1 MALWIQISPGSNE
14 PIYGQIV
21 AQVSRAIAKGEVSTG
36 DKLPAVRVLA
46 GELVVN
52 PNTVAR
58 AYTLLEQQ
66 GLVNTKTGSGTFV
79 ADPKLRDR
87 DAGKLNIL
95 TERMDN
101 IITQALNIGLSEH
114 DIKRTFEDRLKKFG
128 TKPDGGKRKK

>member
-1 MALWIQISPGSNE
+1 MNRFTVRLWP
-14 PIYGQIV
+14 
-21 AQVSRAIAKGEVSTG
+21 QVGRAIAKGEVSVG

-58 AYTLLEQQ
+58 AYGVLERQ

-87 DAGKLNIL
+87 DAAQINIVA
-95 TERMDN
+95 ERMDN
-101 IITQALNIGLSEH
+101 IVTQGLNIGLKPEE
-114 DIKRTFEDRLKKFG
+114 IRGMFETRLKKFG
-128 TKPDGGKRKK
+128 RKADGGKRKK

>member
-1 MALWIQISPGSNE
+1 MALWIQISAGSNE

-21 AQVSRAIAKGEVSTG
+21 AQVGRAIAKGEVSVG

-58 AYTLLEQQ
+58 AYGVLERQ

-87 DAGKLNIL
+87 DAAQINIVA
-95 TERMDN
+95 ERMDN
-101 IITQALNIGLSEH
+101 IVTQGLNIGLKPEE
-114 DIKRTFEDRLKKFG
+114 IRGMFETRLKKFG
-128 TKPDGGKRKK
+128 RKADGGKRKK